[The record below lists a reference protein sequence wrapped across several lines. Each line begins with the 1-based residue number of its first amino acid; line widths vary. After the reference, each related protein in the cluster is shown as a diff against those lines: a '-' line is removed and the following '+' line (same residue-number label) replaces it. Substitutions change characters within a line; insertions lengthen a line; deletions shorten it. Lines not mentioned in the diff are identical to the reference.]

1 MAKKVQLLTTDLKQE
16 VLHPE
21 TTSDMVQHGGSTLD
35 VELGKKF
42 DKTGGTI
49 TGDVT
54 INQGLSVGGK
64 IETKGRVITEELFY
78 STLDVE
84 LGKKFDK
91 TGGTI
96 TGDVTINQG
105 LSVGGKIETKGRVI
119 TEELFYALNAA
130 GLGAIVAKIATH
142 GGVDLG
148 DSNVVTAICSS
159 GTPKYY
165 DGNFRYDIHNDKD
178 HPIQSG
184 DWSPQFTAQN
194 GGTVTYTSRDGK
206 YSRYGNMVIVTF
218 NIIARNPVNF
228 NGQLHVTNLPFVN
241 QTGTHVG
248 CTLFAIRGFNV
259 IVTFNIIARN
269 PVNFNGQLHVTNLPF
284 VNQTGTHVGCTLFAI
299 RGFNV
304 GSEANNRQIC
314 AYIRPGES
322 RITFNY
328 SDTTATTSNI
338 AVLTHSQ
345 LITTNQI
352 EISATVVYKIS

>member
-1 MAKKVQLLTTDLKQE
+1 MAKNVQLLTADSKPE

-64 IETKGRVITEELFY
+64 IETKGRM
-78 STLDVE
+78 
-84 LGKKFDK
+84 
-91 TGGTI
+91 
-96 TGDVTINQG
+96 
-105 LSVGGKIETKGRVI
+105 I
-119 TEELFYALNAA
+119 TEELFYAFNAA

-194 GGTVTYTSRDGK
+194 GGTVAYTSRDGK
-206 YSRYGNMVIVTF
+206 YSRYGNM
-218 NIIARNPVNF
+218 
-228 NGQLHVTNLPFVN
+228 
-241 QTGTHVG
+241 
-248 CTLFAIRGFNV
+248 V

>member
-49 TGDVT
+49 TGEVT

-64 IETKGRVITEELFY
+64 IEAQGRVISNEA
-78 STLDVE
+78 
-84 LGKKFDK
+84 
-91 TGGTI
+91 I
-96 TGDVTINQG
+96 
-105 LSVGGKIETKGRVI
+105 
-119 TEELFYALNAA
+119 YAKN
-130 GLGAIVAKIATH
+130 GAIGRFVAKVAGH

-148 DSNVVTAICSS
+148 DSNDVTAICSNA
-159 GTPKYY
+159 TPKYF
-165 DGNFRYDIHNDKD
+165 DGNLRYDIHNDKD

-194 GGTVTYTSRDGK
+194 GGTVAYTSRDGK

-218 NIIARNPVNF
+218 NIIAINPVNF

-241 QTGTHVG
+241 QTG
-248 CTLFAIRGFNV
+248 I
-259 IVTFNIIARN
+259 
-269 PVNFNGQLHVTNLPF
+269 
-284 VNQTGTHVGCTLFAI
+284 HVGCTLFAI

-304 GSEANNRQIC
+304 GVEANNRQIC

>member
-1 MAKKVQLLTTDLKQE
+1 MAKNVELLSVTAPHD
-16 VLHPE
+16 VLHPR
-21 TTSDMVQHGGSTLD
+21 TVSDMVNVSDTKNLTQKLSELD
-35 VELGKKF
+35 AEFKKYLPL
-42 DKTGGTI
+42 TGGTL
-49 TGDVT
+49 TGLLNANGGISTTTGNLNINASGTVNIAKDTNVT
-54 INQGLSVGGK
+54 GNLGSTGH
-64 IETKGRVITEELFY
+64 IEAQGRVISNEAIY
-78 STLDVE
+78 AKN
-84 LGKKFDK
+84 GA
-91 TGGTI
+91 
-96 TGDVTINQG
+96 
-105 LSVGGKIETKGRVI
+105 VGR
-119 TEELFYALNAA
+119 F
-130 GLGAIVAKIATH
+130 VAKVAGH

-148 DSNVVTAICSS
+148 DSSALTAICSND
-159 GTPKYY
+159 TPKYY

-194 GGTVTYTSRDGK
+194 GGTVTYVSRDGK

-259 IVTFNIIARN
+259 GV
-269 PVNFNGQLHVTNLPF
+269 
-284 VNQTGTHVGCTLFAI
+284 
-299 RGFNV
+299 
-304 GSEANNRQIC
+304 EANNRQIC
-314 AYIRPGES
+314 TYIRPGES

-338 AVLTHSQ
+338 VVLTHSQ